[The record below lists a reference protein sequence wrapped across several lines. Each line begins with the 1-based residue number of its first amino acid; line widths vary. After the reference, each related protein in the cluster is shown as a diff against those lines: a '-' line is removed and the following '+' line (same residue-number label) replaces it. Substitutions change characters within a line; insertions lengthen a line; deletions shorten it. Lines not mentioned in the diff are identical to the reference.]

1 MSSSSKLKFDID
13 LYQQELAYLVNIDSS
28 SSEPVGSDKV
38 ADFFKKQYEQL
49 GWQVES
55 LNLAPSI
62 GHCLKITNGPASHYD
77 VLLLAHLDTV
87 FPLGT
92 AAKRPFSL
100 EGNRAMGPGVIDC
113 KGGALSA
120 LHVLR
125 AMHKQGQLKD
135 KHICVFLNT
144 DHEGIGS
151 CYSKTV
157 NQELSKVS
165 DCVLVL
171 ECARANGNLVYQR
184 KGIARYHLT
193 VKGRSAHAGVDY
205 ENGRNAIEE
214 LAHWI
219 IALQGAT
226 DLSKETTVNVGLV
239 EGGTV
244 INAVP
249 GLAKAAVD
257 VRYYD
262 KTEITRI
269 EELMEELKA
278 HPHVPDTQV
287 KIEGGITRPPMLP
300 SEKTGQLMK
309 LIETQGKRVGV
320 TFGWT
325 ASGGGSDGSFSADA
339 GAPTI
344 DGMGPIGGGAHTD
357 GEYMEWNSVIPRAK
371 LLIAVLE
378 EILHG
383 K

>member
-1 MSSSSKLKFDID
+1 MSDSTESIID
-13 LYQQELAYLVNIDSS
+13 MDCYQKELAYLVNIDSS
-28 SSEPVGSDKV
+28 SSEPVGAGKV
-38 ADFFKKQYEQL
+38 AEFFKEQYEQL
-49 GWQVES
+49 GWHVEA
-55 LNLAPSI
+55 LALAPSI
-62 GHCLKITNGPASHYD
+62 GNCLKITNEPADHYD

-92 AAKRPFSL
+92 AAKRPFSVQ
-100 EGNRAMGPGVIDC
+100 GNRAMGPGVVDC
-113 KGGALSA
+113 KGGALSG
-120 LHVLR
+120 LYVLR
-125 AMHKQGQLKD
+125 ALQKKGQLKG

-144 DHEGIGS
+144 DHEGIS
-151 CYSKTV
+151 SRYSKTV
-157 NQELSKVS
+157 NQQLAKVS

-171 ECARANGNLVYQR
+171 ECGRANGNLVYQR

-193 VKGRSAHAGVDY
+193 VNGRSAHAGVDY
-205 ENGRNAIEE
+205 KSGRNAIEE
-214 LAHWI
+214 LAYWI
-219 IALQGAT
+219 IALQRAT

-262 KTEITRI
+262 KKEISRI
-269 EELMEELKA
+269 EQLMHDLKQ

-287 KIEGGITRPPMLP
+287 EIEGGITRPPMLP
-300 SEKTGQLMK
+300 SGKTRELMK
-309 LIETQGKRVGV
+309 LIEEQGKRVGV
-320 TFGWT
+320 DFGWT

-344 DGMGPIGGGAHTD
+344 DGLGPVGGGAHTER
-357 GEYMEWNSVIPRAK
+357 EYMELDSVIPRAR
-371 LLIAVLE
+371 LLASVIE
-378 EILHG
+378 EILSR